1 MATTFFEKNIGTIV
15 AALKKTF
22 SVYGIWMI
30 TTIFAVVTIK
40 CERLCAGEAIYSLPC
55 DSEFS
60 YFPWFIYIKMGVVTP
75 FSTQANTTVVK
86 TSLAKLKK
94 AFGFFS
100 IFTSDIKVIH
110 RTDVGQGYD
119 DGSSGGNS
127 GMILVAHYSHII
139 AQRAV
144 TKMFTDQLLKNHA
157 KLCQRA
163 HNSFLLCN

>member
-1 MATTFFEKNIGTIV
+1 
-15 AALKKTF
+15 
-22 SVYGIWMI
+22 MI
-30 TTIFAVVTIK
+30 TTIFAVVTIV

-75 FSTQANTTVVK
+75 LSTQANTTVVK

-94 AFGFFS
+94 AFGFFFLYLQAIS
-100 IFTSDIKVIH
+100 RLYTGQML
-110 RTDVGQGYD
+110 GQGYD
-119 DGSSGGNS
+119 DGSSGGSS
-127 GMILVAHYSHII
+127 GMILVVHYSHII

-144 TKMFTDQLLKNHA
+144 TKMFTVQLLKNHA

-163 HNSFLLCN
+163 HNSFLLCNNTMR

>member
-1 MATTFFEKNIGTIV
+1 MNDKHHFCCCH
-15 AALKKTF
+15 F
-22 SVYGIWMI
+22 SL
-30 TTIFAVVTIK
+30 
-40 CERLCAGEAIYSLPC
+40 RAIYSLPC

-94 AFGFFS
+94 AFGFFFLYLQAIS
-100 IFTSDIKVIH
+100 RLYT
-110 RTDVGQGYD
+110 GQMLGQDYD

-127 GMILVAHYSHII
+127 GMILVVHYSHII

-144 TKMFTDQLLKNHA
+144 TKMFTDQSLKNHA

-163 HNSFLLCN
+163 HNSFLLCNNTMR

>member
-1 MATTFFEKNIGTIV
+1 MATIFSEKNIGTIV

-30 TTIFAVVTIK
+30 TTIFAVVTIV

-60 YFPWFIYIKMGVVTP
+60 YFPWFIYIKMGVVAF

-100 IFTSDIKVIH
+100 IPTSDIKVIH
-110 RTDVGQGYD
+110 RTDAGPR
-119 DGSSGGNS
+119 
-127 GMILVAHYSHII
+127 L
-139 AQRAV
+139 
-144 TKMFTDQLLKNHA
+144 
-157 KLCQRA
+157 
-163 HNSFLLCN
+163 